1 MLNSFFRTAL
11 FSGLTLSLAATG
23 SAADWAQAMFPV
35 KSHDFG
41 TVAVAAKTE
50 FVFPIQNRTNQD
62 IHIAAVRASC
72 GCTTPI
78 VKENWIRAGQ
88 EGMVL
93 ARFNTD
99 TFRGKKG
106 ATLTVVI
113 DRPAYAE
120 VQLRVDGYIRRDI
133 VFHPGA
139 VEFGK
144 LTAGETAERTIAIA
158 YAGRNDWAIT
168 GVESPS
174 PYLVTELR
182 EKSRSGQRVD
192 YELVVK
198 LTGEAS
204 PGYLQ
209 EELILTTNDRSSPR
223 VPLQVIGQVESPLSV
238 APQTFAVGSIKQ
250 GEAREQRLV
259 VRGKQPFK
267 VTKIECEGFE
277 VQFEPSDEAKQVHI
291 LSVRLVATAPAG
303 TINQPL
309 IVHTDGGAAMV
320 AKATVTG
327 QVIGAS
333 TSPEVKAEPNN
344 GKVAI
349 KAG

>member
-1 MLNSFFRTAL
+1 MRNSLFRTTLFSCLAL
-11 FSGLTLSLAATG
+11 FLSDAA
-23 SAADWAQAMFPV
+23 SAAEWAQAMFPI
-35 KSHDFG
+35 KTHNFG

-50 FVFPIQNRTNQD
+50 FVFPIRNHSNQD
-62 IHIAAVRASC
+62 IHIADVRASC

-78 VKENWIRAGQ
+78 VEQPWIRAGE

-113 DRPAYAE
+113 DRPSYAE
-120 VQLRVDGYIRRDI
+120 VQLRVDGYIRRDL

-139 VEFGK
+139 VQFGK
-144 LTAGETAERTIAIA
+144 LAAGETAERTVAIA
-158 YAGRNDWAIT
+158 YAGRSDWEIT
-168 GVESPS
+168 GVESAS
-174 PYLVTELR
+174 PYLLTELR

-198 LTGEAS
+198 LSGEAS

-209 EELILTTNDRSSPR
+209 EEIILQTNDRSSPR
-223 VPLQVIGQVESPLSV
+223 VPLQVIGQLEALLSV
-238 APQTFAVGSIKQ
+238 APQTFAVGAMKQ
-250 GEAREQRLV
+250 GEVREQRLI
-259 VRGKQPFK
+259 VRGREPFK
-267 VTKIECEGFE
+267 ITKIECEGFE
-277 VQFEPSDEAKQVHI
+277 VEFQPTEAAKDTHI

-303 TINQPL
+303 AINHPL
-309 IVHTDGGAAMV
+309 IVHTDGGEAMV

-327 QVIGAS
+327 EVTLTGAV
-333 TSPEVKAEPNN
+333 T
-344 GKVAI
+344 GR
-349 KAG
+349 

>member
-1 MLNSFFRTAL
+1 MLKSIFRTAL
-11 FSGLTLSLAATG
+11 FSCLTLSFSAAA

-35 KSHDFG
+35 KTHNFG
-41 TVAVAAKTE
+41 SVAVAAKTE
-50 FVFPIQNRTNQD
+50 FKFPIQNRTNQD
-62 IHIAAVRASC
+62 IHIADVRASC

-78 VKENWIRAGQ
+78 VEQQWIRAGE
-88 EGMVL
+88 EGVIR

-99 TFRGKKG
+99 TFRGQKG

-144 LTAGETAERTIAIA
+144 LAAGEAAERTVAIA
-158 YAGRNDWAIT
+158 YAGRGDWQIT

-174 PYLVTELR
+174 PYLLTELR
-182 EKSRSGQRVD
+182 EKSRSGGRVD
-192 YELVVK
+192 YELVIK

-209 EELILTTNDRSSPR
+209 EELVLTTNDRKSPR
-223 VPLQVIGQVESPLSV
+223 VPLQVIGQLEAPLSV
-238 APQTFAVGSIKQ
+238 APQTFAVGTMKP
-250 GEAREQRLV
+250 GDVREQRLV

-267 VTKIECEGFE
+267 VTKIECKGFE
-277 VQFEPSDEAKQVHI
+277 VEFEPTAEAKPVHI
-291 LSVRLVATAPAG
+291 LSIRLTATEASGA
-303 TINQPL
+303 INHPL
-309 IVHTDGGAAMV
+309 LVHTDGGEAMV
-320 AKATVTG
+320 AQATVTG
-327 QVIGAS
+327 EVVGAPAS
-333 TSPEVKAEPNN
+333 ES
-344 GKVAI
+344 KVAVTDR
-349 KAG
+349 